1 MAWEAQCSADVRHLL
16 HTLEQLPMDTAQAA
30 GNVQP
35 LLHLSNTRF
44 AAVPS
49 QPTLSAQSAKV
60 DSSKSL
66 HRSLTDVDAA
76 RRQQQH
82 AASPPGHAQSNGMAT
97 AHQHQQPQQTAAA
110 PTAAASDRQ
119 IPETAAAPQQDSTSS
134 PAAARHEAPNDE
146 GSVPQE
152 HQPLK
157 QASPAAPASEDTDSA
172 PSEVAG
178 SRGEAIE
185 EHPAELLSLG
195 GNSSATAA
203 VQSEDSIQAEAILMQ
218 DEDMALSSSI
228 DGDIDIVAT
237 GGSHDVTVPV
247 KSALTVSTLGQTI

>member
-1 MAWEAQCSADVRHLL
+1 
-16 HTLEQLPMDTAQAA
+16 MDKAQAA

-49 QPTLSAQSAKV
+49 QPTLSVQSAKV
-60 DSSKSL
+60 GSPKSL

-82 AASPPGHAQSNGMAT
+82 AASPSGHAQSNGMAT
-97 AHQHQQPQQTAAA
+97 AQQPQQTAAA

-119 IPETAAAPQQDSTSS
+119 IPETAPAPQQDSTSP
-134 PAAARHEAPNDE
+134 PAAARHAAPNDE

-172 PSEVAG
+172 PSEEAG

-195 GNSSATAA
+195 GDPSATAA
-203 VQSEDSIQAEAILMQ
+203 IQSEDSIQAEAILMQ
-218 DEDMALSSSI
+218 DEDIALSSSV
-228 DGDIDIVAT
+228 DGDVDIVAT

-247 KSALTVSTLGQTI
+247 KSALAVSTLGQTI